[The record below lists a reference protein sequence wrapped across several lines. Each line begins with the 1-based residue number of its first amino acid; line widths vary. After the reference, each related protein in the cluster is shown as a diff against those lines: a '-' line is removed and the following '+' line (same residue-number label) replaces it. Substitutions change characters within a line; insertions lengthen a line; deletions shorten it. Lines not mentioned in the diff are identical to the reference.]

1 MVAVRMR
8 EQSNSN
14 STVSRRKYLA
24 TAGMAVTVG
33 LTGCSGGSGG
43 GDSGGSDGGS
53 GGNGDGGSGGTVTD
67 SSGPELV
74 PINVGLVGG
83 SYGEAQA
90 AAYIDTWNEEHDV
103 EITNV
108 SRPGVG
114 EIIAEMQAAGDP
126 SSMGWSVA
134 HSNSVANYQGAIND
148 LWAPLQPDDFQNFD
162 NLERLVPTEASYEP
176 NPDEA
181 FHHLPMNYGANG
193 LAWNTELMDEPAGW
207 GDLLRDD
214 LQGKISLPVW
224 VNDAV
229 ARNAIAQGM
238 EINNIN
244 ENYEE
249 KVSQIFDRVSRE
261 NNYVATWFSSG
272 AEMEEL
278 VTNET
283 AWTGVLWYGRVLN
296 RQSEGVPLDYKLPE
310 EGTDAWVDT
319 WQVPAGLDEDRLYTA
334 KRFLD
339 WTMRPENV
347 QILTENIA
355 YGTAVE
361 VPDPPESYNQNPDIE
376 AFDEGLI
383 DVWDPSIIEE
393 HQDDWQIRF
402 EEATN

>member
-1 MVAVRMR
+1 
-8 EQSNSN
+8 
-14 STVSRRKYLA
+14 
-24 TAGMAVTVG
+24 MAVTVG

>member
-1 MVAVRMR
+1 M
-8 EQSNSN
+8 
-14 STVSRRKYLA
+14 VSRRKYLA
-24 TAGMAVTVG
+24 TAGIAATVG
-33 LTGCSGGSGG
+33 IAGCSGDGG

-53 GGNGDGGSGGTVTD
+53 GGNGDGGSGGTVTN
-67 SSGPELV
+67 SSEPELV

-214 LQGKISLPVW
+214 LQGQISLPVW

-249 KVSQIFDRVSRE
+249 KVPQIFDRVSRE
-261 NNYVATWFSSG
+261 NDYVATWFSSG

-296 RQSEGVPLDYKLPE
+296 RQDEGVPLDYKLPE

-319 WQVPAGLDEDRLYTA
+319 WQVPAGLDENRLYTA

-361 VPDPPESYNQNPDIE
+361 VPNPPESYNQNPDIE

-402 EEATN
+402 EEATS

>member
-1 MVAVRMR
+1 
-8 EQSNSN
+8 
-14 STVSRRKYLA
+14 
-24 TAGMAVTVG
+24 MAATVG
-33 LTGCSGGSGG
+33 IAGCSGGSGG

-53 GGNGDGGSGGTVTD
+53 GGTDDGGSGGTVTD

-214 LQGKISLPVW
+214 LQGQISLPVW

-261 NNYVATWFSSG
+261 NDYVATWFSSG

-361 VPDPPESYNQNPDIE
+361 VPNPPESYNQNPDIE
-376 AFDEGLI
+376 AFDQGLI
-383 DVWDPSIIEE
+383 DVWDPSVIEE

-402 EEATN
+402 EEATS